1 MATGFDISRVP
12 KNGYLIFPLSMSRLA
27 NAQQAS
33 VLYDFLK
40 FFEQKIEYISVDVIF
55 LYTNDLYL
63 SVEERAIELR
73 KKVLDQ
79 MLNHK
84 NEFLSILLKEKKY
97 TPQAFHF
104 LPWDYAVLGAEDFS
118 ELRARLVKAQHENS
132 EFAAF
137 LQQDLASTGRDE
149 TEANF
154 NFLIE
159 EIAIS
164 HLLIQKR
171 IPLPHALTTPEGW
184 RLLCYPGDPLQAWVW
199 AVKNGILPLRT
210 DLPKEQLKFSRAF
223 YNIEKKALIDFETA
237 ELPAAV

>member
-1 MATGFDISRVP
+1 MPSGFDISRVP
-12 KNGYLIFPLSMSRLA
+12 KNGFLIFPLSMSRLA
-27 NAQQAS
+27 NAQRAS
-33 VLYDFLK
+33 GLYDFLK
-40 FFEQKIEYISVDVIF
+40 FFEQKIEYISIDVIF

-63 SVEERAIELR
+63 SVEERAIEVR

-84 NEFLSILLKEKKY
+84 SEFMSILLKEKKY

-104 LPWDYAVLGAEDFS
+104 LPWDYAVLNAEDFS
-118 ELRARLVKAQHENS
+118 ELRARLVKAQHENP
-132 EFAAF
+132 ELAAF
-137 LQQDLASTGRDE
+137 LQKDLASTQRDT
-149 TEANF
+149 TEANL

-159 EIAIS
+159 EVVIS

-184 RLLCYPGDPLQAWVW
+184 RLLCYPGEPLQAWVW
-199 AVKNGILPLRT
+199 AVKNGILPLRS

-223 YNIEKKALIDFETA
+223 YNTEKKTLIDFETV
-237 ELPAAV
+237 ELRAVV